1 MKLTDLGL
9 AALLA
14 VSLFASRCLSDG
26 PRILSSLENA
36 TGPLERR
43 ELKQFLGEY
52 YPDYQLPAG
61 KIFAALNHDGDDK
74 LDGDELVAFKDLLE
88 QIDAELDTTP
98 EDPGPGYP
106 LFSSVASGIDDSK
119 VDGAVFHRHFDN
131 LEQHPRPEGFQI
143 ESVPMTSRLSL
154 PKTVGRKTV
163 VEDLV
168 KATVVLAGGEGD
180 DYFTSGGVLV
190 RSDGLV
196 LTNFHVAEAFSSGMT
211 ALTSDGKSYRVVDF
225 IAGDRLADVALIR
238 IDGTDMPTVEVA
250 STSPEIG
257 DDLVMMHHTENRFY
271 TYDRGYLM
279 RNPVIEG
286 KQWMEVSLPFGPGG
300 SGCGIFNQSHE
311 LVGLVSIVMLG
322 DGPSLALLGHGLA
335 EAVDE
340 EKSGESD
347 VEQTDFLD
355 ELLWDATSELES
367 DGFELVVRHAVSLPA
382 IRRLFSPVADAT
394 PR

>member
-14 VSLFASRCLSDG
+14 VSFFAGRCMADD
-26 PRILSSLENA
+26 PRVLPSQENVA
-36 TGPLERR
+36 EPLERK
-43 ELKQFLGEY
+43 ELKQLLREF
-52 YPDYQLPAG
+52 YPDYQLPSG
-61 KIFAALNHDGDDK
+61 KIFGALNHDGDDK
-74 LDGDELVAFKDLLE
+74 LEGDELVALEDLLE

-106 LFSSVASGIDDSK
+106 LLASVASGIDDSK
-119 VDGAVFHRHFDN
+119 IDGAVFHRHFDN
-131 LEQHPRPEGFQI
+131 LEQNPRPEGFQI
-143 ESVPMTSRLSL
+143 ESVPMTSRLTL
-154 PKTVGRKTV
+154 PKPVGRKTV

-196 LTNFHVAEAFSSGMT
+196 LTNFHVAEAFASGMT
-211 ALTSDGKSYRVVDF
+211 ALTSDGKSYRVVEF

-250 STSPEIG
+250 TTAPEIG
-257 DDLVMMHHTENRFY
+257 DNLVMMHHTENRFY

-300 SGCGIFNQSHE
+300 SGCGIFNQRHE

-335 EAVDE
+335 ETVE
-340 EKSGESD
+340 EEMSGELD
-347 VEQTDFLD
+347 AEQSALLD
-355 ELLWDATSELES
+355 ELLWDATSELET

-382 IRRLFSPVADAT
+382 IRRLFSPVAGAM